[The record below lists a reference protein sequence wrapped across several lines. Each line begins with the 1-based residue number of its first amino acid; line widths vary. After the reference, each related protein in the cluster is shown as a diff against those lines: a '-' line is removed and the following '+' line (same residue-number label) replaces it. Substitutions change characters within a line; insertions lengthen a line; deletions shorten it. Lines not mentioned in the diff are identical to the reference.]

1 MTAYSEFRLRI
12 DRGLSAGTYRVV
24 ATGPSG
30 EALGRFKLPFSD
42 IELENFVLKVGRTR
56 RGKRRVE
63 SPEME
68 LAKDFG
74 GRLFSSLFDGDV
86 KELFRSSFAD
96 ARTENRGLRITLSL
110 TGAPELSQIPWEYL
124 YDHPSFMSISTW
136 TPIVRYLDLPKAKR
150 PLQIALPLRI
160 IGVVSAPSDAEPID
174 VASEKAKLGQ
184 ALAPLIQSGAVA
196 IDWLE
201 TPTLRALQ
209 RQLRQ
214 ADYHVLHYIGHGGY
228 DHDADDGVVLFED
241 DSGRSRRITGV
252 QLGTILQDEV
262 SLRLAV
268 LNACEGGRSSV
279 EDPFSGVATSLIERE
294 IPAVIGMQFEITD
307 RSAIVFASEF
317 YAALA
322 DGYPV
327 DSAMAEARK
336 AIYADEND
344 VEWATP
350 VLFMRVQ
357 DGLLFEVPAHA
368 PAREQKPNPTIAVAA
383 AKAEADAVKAG
394 ADPETAAAAAM
405 VAALATTPEAA
416 SPSGPAAEQPV
427 VQRGEPLSPGQ
438 AGVDH
443 EAVRAQEILA
453 TEVAAAAERER
464 LRVELDEARKRERL
478 AVEERDR
485 LAAETEAA
493 RLAEEE
499 RRRQEAE
506 HAAEHERAS
515 AAEATRHE
523 EERERTEAAAAS
535 AAEAARLETQRVLI
549 SDEVDR
555 LKAERHRLEA
565 EIRSER
571 DATAGQVDP
580 KVASAAGAGAAAAT
594 KGAPDGSRASGS
606 SGQQD
611 SWIASAMGTSK
622 PAGAA
627 TAATSATSGTTRTKA
642 PPRPGDWMANRGV
655 PNRTSAIG
663 RGFLGSVFLVV
674 AGGAL
679 YFARNPLPPVE
690 DSLAWEKLFND
701 VAVPLIGVAVATIF
715 IAVIV
720 GLLIEQYVPPL
731 RAPQGDVSRWLVVLV
746 LGLTLGPLSF
756 VVGYEVYRS
765 ITEQSLPDDAY
776 TLGQLSAVSILAYLL
791 AELFMGRGKSSTSSR

>member
-110 TGAPELSQIPWEYL
+110 TGAPELSQVPWEYL

-184 ALAPLIQSGAVA
+184 ALAPLVQSGAVA

-241 DSGRSRRITGV
+241 DQGRSRRISGV

-368 PAREQKPNPTIAVAA
+368 PAREQKPDPTVAVAA

-394 ADPETAAAAAM
+394 ADPETAAVAAT
-405 VAALATTPEAA
+405 VAALATTKSAA
-416 SPSGPAAEQPV
+416 PADAPSAPTVIE
-427 VQRGEPLSPGQ
+427 RGEPLSPGQ
-438 AGVDH
+438 AGV
-443 EAVRAQEILA
+443 ASRRARSGSGGCRRGRA
-453 TEVAAAAERER
+453 RAAARG
-464 LRVELDEARKRERL
+464 
-478 AVEERDR
+478 
-485 LAAETEAA
+485 T
-493 RLAEEE
+493 
-499 RRRQEAE
+499 RRGE
-506 HAAEHERAS
+506 
-515 AAEATRHE
+515 
-523 EERERTEAAAAS
+523 
-535 AAEAARLETQRVLI
+535 
-549 SDEVDR
+549 
-555 LKAERHRLEA
+555 
-565 EIRSER
+565 
-571 DATAGQVDP
+571 
-580 KVASAAGAGAAAAT
+580 GA
-594 KGAPDGSRASGS
+594 
-606 SGQQD
+606 
-611 SWIASAMGTSK
+611 
-622 PAGAA
+622 
-627 TAATSATSGTTRTKA
+627 
-642 PPRPGDWMANRGV
+642 
-655 PNRTSAIG
+655 
-663 RGFLGSVFLVV
+663 
-674 AGGAL
+674 
-679 YFARNPLPPVE
+679 
-690 DSLAWEKLFND
+690 
-701 VAVPLIGVAVATIF
+701 
-715 IAVIV
+715 
-720 GLLIEQYVPPL
+720 
-731 RAPQGDVSRWLVVLV
+731 
-746 LGLTLGPLSF
+746 
-756 VVGYEVYRS
+756 
-765 ITEQSLPDDAY
+765 
-776 TLGQLSAVSILAYLL
+776 
-791 AELFMGRGKSSTSSR
+791 

>member
-1 MTAYSEFRLRI
+1 MEF
-12 DRGLSAGTYRVV
+12 
-24 ATGPSG
+24 
-30 EALGRFKLPFSD
+30 
-42 IELENFVLKVGRTR
+42 
-56 RGKRRVE
+56 
-63 SPEME
+63 
-68 LAKDFG
+68 
-74 GRLFSSLFDGDV
+74 
-86 KELFRSSFAD
+86 
-96 ARTENRGLRITLSL
+96 TLSL
-110 TGAPELSQIPWEYL
+110 TGAPELSQVPWEYL

-241 DSGRSRRITGV
+241 DLGRSRRITGV

-268 LNACEGGRSSV
+268 LNACEGGGSSV

-368 PAREQKPNPTIAVAA
+368 GGREGRVAVAA

-394 ADPETAAAAAM
+394 VDPETAAAAATA
-405 VAALATTPEAA
+405 AALEAVPA
-416 SPSGPAAEQPV
+416 EAPSGPAGVE
-427 VQRGEPLSPGQ
+427 RGEPVSAGQ
-438 AGVDH
+438 AAVGL
-443 EAVRAQEILA
+443 EAEAGKKPWRQRRPPRRSVSGCALNSRRRGRLSAGPSKSAIDWLPRLRARVADEELRRNDA
-453 TEVAAAAERER
+453 ANAAA
-464 LRVELDEARKRERL
+464 
-478 AVEERDR
+478 
-485 LAAETEAA
+485 
-493 RLAEEE
+493 
-499 RRRQEAE
+499 
-506 HAAEHERAS
+506 HERVS
-515 AAEATRHE
+515 AAEAMRL
-523 EERERTEAAAAS
+523 RKRRGS
-535 AAEAARLETQRVLI
+535 AQKLPRR
-549 SDEVDR
+549 
-555 LKAERHRLEA
+555 
-565 EIRSER
+565 
-571 DATAGQVDP
+571 
-580 KVASAAGAGAAAAT
+580 
-594 KGAPDGSRASGS
+594 
-606 SGQQD
+606 
-611 SWIASAMGTSK
+611 
-622 PAGAA
+622 
-627 TAATSATSGTTRTKA
+627 A
-642 PPRPGDWMANRGV
+642 PPRRPGSRH
-655 PNRTSAIG
+655 
-663 RGFLGSVFLVV
+663 SV
-674 AGGAL
+674 
-679 YFARNPLPPVE
+679 
-690 DSLAWEKLFND
+690 S
-701 VAVPLIGVAVATIF
+701 
-715 IAVIV
+715 
-720 GLLIEQYVPPL
+720 
-731 RAPQGDVSRWLVVLV
+731 
-746 LGLTLGPLSF
+746 
-756 VVGYEVYRS
+756 
-765 ITEQSLPDDAY
+765 
-776 TLGQLSAVSILAYLL
+776 
-791 AELFMGRGKSSTSSR
+791 

>member
-110 TGAPELSQIPWEYL
+110 TGAPELSQVPWEYL

-241 DSGRSRRITGV
+241 DHGRSRRITGV

-268 LNACEGGRSSV
+268 LNACEGGRSSM

-368 PAREQKPNPTIAVAA
+368 PAREQKPDPTVAVAA

-394 ADPETAAAAAM
+394 ADPETAAAAATA
-405 VAALATTPEAA
+405 AALATTPAAA
-416 SPSGPAAEQPV
+416 SADAPSEPNRHRTRRAAFARAGRSGSRRRAGGGAAE
-427 VQRGEPLSPGQ
+427 
-438 AGVDH
+438 A
-443 EAVRAQEILA
+443 EA
-453 TEVAAAAERER
+453 AAAAERER
-464 LRVELDEARKRERL
+464 LRVELDEARERERR

-499 RRRQEAE
+499 RRRQDAE

-523 EERERTEAAAAS
+523 EETRQRTEAARPAPPRRPGSNTARPDLGRSGS
-535 AAEAARLETQRVLI
+535 AEGGAPPARGRAPRGARRNGRPGRPEDGRSGGRRGSGSHDGRHGRLAGERLVRAGRLVERVDDGLVEDGRG
-549 SDEVDR
+549 SHRRAVRDLRRHQDE
-555 LKAERHRLEA
+555 
-565 EIRSER
+565 
-571 DATAGQVDP
+571 
-580 KVASAAGAGAAAAT
+580 GAAATRRLDGEAP
-594 KGAPDGSRASGS
+594 GAEPHVRRGPRLPRRVRCSSAVSARSYFAEHELPCPRSLQAGS
-606 SGQQD
+606 SSSTTYIVPLLGPRRRHDLHCRDRGACSSNSTCRRCGHPQ
-611 SWIASAMGTSK
+611 GTSR
-622 PAGAA
+622 
-627 TAATSATSGTTRTKA
+627 S
-642 PPRPGDWMANRGV
+642 
-655 PNRTSAIG
+655 
-663 RGFLGSVFLVV
+663 
-674 AGGAL
+674 
-679 YFARNPLPPVE
+679 
-690 DSLAWEKLFND
+690 
-701 VAVPLIGVAVATIF
+701 
-715 IAVIV
+715 
-720 GLLIEQYVPPL
+720 
-731 RAPQGDVSRWLVVLV
+731 WLVVLV
-746 LGLTLGPLSF
+746 LGMTLGPLSF
-756 VVGYEVYRS
+756 VV
-765 ITEQSLPDDAY
+765 
-776 TLGQLSAVSILAYLL
+776 AVQ
-791 AELFMGRGKSSTSSR
+791 RV

>member
-110 TGAPELSQIPWEYL
+110 TGAPELSQVPWEYL

-184 ALAPLIQSGAVA
+184 ALAPLVQSGAVA

-241 DSGRSRRITGV
+241 DQGRSRRISGV

-368 PAREQKPNPTIAVAA
+368 PAREQKPDPTVAVAA

-394 ADPETAAAAAM
+394 ADPETAAVAAT
-405 VAALATTPEAA
+405 VAALATTKSAA
-416 SPSGPAAEQPV
+416 PADAPSAPTVIE
-427 VQRGEPLSPGQ
+427 RGEPLSPGQ
-438 AGVDH
+438 AGAAPAGEVA
-443 EAVRAQEILA
+443 EAEA
-453 TEVAAAAERER
+453 AAAAERER
-464 LRVELDEARKRERL
+464 LRVELDEARERERR

-499 RRRQEAE
+499 RRRLEAE
-506 HAAEHERAS
+506 HAAEHERAT

-535 AAEAARLETQRVLI
+535 AAEAARLETQRHLI

-555 LKAERHRLEA
+555 LKAERRRLEA
-565 EIRSER
+565 ELRSER

-580 KVASAAGAGAAAAT
+580 KVAGATGAGAAGAT
-594 KGAPDGSRASGS
+594 TGATAGSPASGS
-606 SGQQD
+606 SGQEG
-611 SWIASAMGTSK
+611 SWSASAMGSSK
-622 PAGAA
+622 TAGGA
-627 TAATSATSGTTRTKA
+627 TAARSATSGATTTKA
-642 PPRPGDWMANRGV
+642 APRPGDWMANRQA
-655 PNRTSAIG
+655 PNRTAAIG
-663 RGFLGSVFLVV
+663 RGFFAGALLVGGLGLLQLSKIPLPQDAAERGAILQRQHRSAACPGRHHDLHRLHCRRAHRTVRAAV
-674 AGGAL
+674 AGTRRGHL
-679 YFARNPLPPVE
+679 Q
-690 DSLAWEKLFND
+690 
-701 VAVPLIGVAVATIF
+701 VASCPRPGHDPGT
-715 IAVIV
+715 
-720 GLLIEQYVPPL
+720 
-731 RAPQGDVSRWLVVLV
+731 VVHRRRRQRV
-746 LGLTLGPLSF
+746 
-756 VVGYEVYRS
+756 
-765 ITEQSLPDDAY
+765 
-776 TLGQLSAVSILAYLL
+776 
-791 AELFMGRGKSSTSSR
+791 

>member
-1 MTAYSEFRLRI
+1 M
-12 DRGLSAGTYRVV
+12 

-110 TGAPELSQIPWEYL
+110 TGAPELSQVPWEYL

-184 ALAPLIQSGAVA
+184 ALAPLIESGAVA

-214 ADYHVLHYIGHGGY
+214 ADYHVLHFIGHGGY

-241 DSGRSRRITGV
+241 DLGRSRRITGV

-357 DGLLFEVPAHA
+357 DGLLFDVPAHA
-368 PAREQKPNPTIAVAA
+368 SAREQKPDPTVAVAA

-394 ADPETAAAAAM
+394 ADPETAAAAATA
-405 VAALATTPEAA
+405 AALEAVPA
-416 SPSGPAAEQPV
+416 EAPSGPAGVE
-427 VQRGEPLSPGQ
+427 RGEPVSAGQ
-438 AGVDH
+438 AAVGLEA
-443 EAVRAQEILA
+443 EAVNKPLEAE
-453 TEVAAAAERER
+453 AAATAERER
-464 LRVELDEARKRERL
+464 LRVELEEARERERK

-485 LAAETEAA
+485 LAAEA
-493 RLAEEE
+493 
-499 RRRQEAE
+499 
-506 HAAEHERAS
+506 
-515 AAEATRHE
+515 
-523 EERERTEAAAAS
+523 EAAAWLRRS
-535 AAEAARLETQRVLI
+535 CAE
-549 SDEVDR
+549 
-555 LKAERHRLEA
+555 
-565 EIRSER
+565 
-571 DATAGQVDP
+571 
-580 KVASAAGAGAAAAT
+580 
-594 KGAPDGSRASGS
+594 
-606 SGQQD
+606 
-611 SWIASAMGTSK
+611 
-622 PAGAA
+622 
-627 TAATSATSGTTRTKA
+627 
-642 PPRPGDWMANRGV
+642 
-655 PNRTSAIG
+655 
-663 RGFLGSVFLVV
+663 
-674 AGGAL
+674 
-679 YFARNPLPPVE
+679 
-690 DSLAWEKLFND
+690 
-701 VAVPLIGVAVATIF
+701 
-715 IAVIV
+715 
-720 GLLIEQYVPPL
+720 
-731 RAPQGDVSRWLVVLV
+731 
-746 LGLTLGPLSF
+746 
-756 VVGYEVYRS
+756 
-765 ITEQSLPDDAY
+765 
-776 TLGQLSAVSILAYLL
+776 
-791 AELFMGRGKSSTSSR
+791 

>member
-279 EDPFSGVATSLIERE
+279 EDPFSGVATSLIERRS
-294 IPAVIGMQFEITD
+294 PPSSVCVRDNRPLGDRVRVGVLRRAGGRLSGRLSDGRGAQGDLRGRKRRGMGD
-307 RSAIVFASEF
+307 
-317 YAALA
+317 
-322 DGYPV
+322 
-327 DSAMAEARK
+327 
-336 AIYADEND
+336 
-344 VEWATP
+344 P

-368 PAREQKPNPTIAVAA
+368 PHVNRSPIRRSQSRRPRQRPT
-383 AKAEADAVKAG
+383 
-394 ADPETAAAAAM
+394 
-405 VAALATTPEAA
+405 
-416 SPSGPAAEQPV
+416 
-427 VQRGEPLSPGQ
+427 R
-438 AGVDH
+438 
-443 EAVRAQEILA
+443 
-453 TEVAAAAERER
+453 
-464 LRVELDEARKRERL
+464 
-478 AVEERDR
+478 
-485 LAAETEAA
+485 
-493 RLAEEE
+493 
-499 RRRQEAE
+499 
-506 HAAEHERAS
+506 
-515 AAEATRHE
+515 
-523 EERERTEAAAAS
+523 
-535 AAEAARLETQRVLI
+535 
-549 SDEVDR
+549 
-555 LKAERHRLEA
+555 
-565 EIRSER
+565 
-571 DATAGQVDP
+571 
-580 KVASAAGAGAAAAT
+580 
-594 KGAPDGSRASGS
+594 
-606 SGQQD
+606 
-611 SWIASAMGTSK
+611 
-622 PAGAA
+622 
-627 TAATSATSGTTRTKA
+627 
-642 PPRPGDWMANRGV
+642 
-655 PNRTSAIG
+655 
-663 RGFLGSVFLVV
+663 
-674 AGGAL
+674 
-679 YFARNPLPPVE
+679 
-690 DSLAWEKLFND
+690 
-701 VAVPLIGVAVATIF
+701 
-715 IAVIV
+715 
-720 GLLIEQYVPPL
+720 
-731 RAPQGDVSRWLVVLV
+731 
-746 LGLTLGPLSF
+746 
-756 VVGYEVYRS
+756 
-765 ITEQSLPDDAY
+765 
-776 TLGQLSAVSILAYLL
+776 
-791 AELFMGRGKSSTSSR
+791 

>member
-110 TGAPELSQIPWEYL
+110 TGAPELSQVPWEYL

-209 RQLRQ
+209 RQLRK

-268 LNACEGGRSSV
+268 LNACEGGRSSM

-368 PAREQKPNPTIAVAA
+368 PAREQKPDPTVAVAA

-405 VAALATTPEAA
+405 VAALAST
-416 SPSGPAAEQPV
+416 PAAAPV
-427 VQRGEPLSPGQ
+427 DAPSEPTVRRTGRAVLAR
-438 AGVDH
+438 AG
-443 EAVRAQEILA
+443 RS
-453 TEVAAAAERER
+453 R
-464 LRVELDEARKRERL
+464 LMTLCRRRSLRKRRL
-478 AVEERDR
+478 P
-485 LAAETEAA
+485 L
-493 RLAEEE
+493 
-499 RRRQEAE
+499 RRR
-506 HAAEHERAS
+506 AAPS
-515 AAEATRHE
+515 
-523 EERERTEAAAAS
+523 
-535 AAEAARLETQRVLI
+535 
-549 SDEVDR
+549 
-555 LKAERHRLEA
+555 
-565 EIRSER
+565 
-571 DATAGQVDP
+571 
-580 KVASAAGAGAAAAT
+580 
-594 KGAPDGSRASGS
+594 ASGS
-606 SGQQD
+606 G
-611 SWIASAMGTSK
+611 
-622 PAGAA
+622 
-627 TAATSATSGTTRTKA
+627 
-642 PPRPGDWMANRGV
+642 
-655 PNRTSAIG
+655 
-663 RGFLGSVFLVV
+663 
-674 AGGAL
+674 
-679 YFARNPLPPVE
+679 
-690 DSLAWEKLFND
+690 
-701 VAVPLIGVAVATIF
+701 
-715 IAVIV
+715 
-720 GLLIEQYVPPL
+720 
-731 RAPQGDVSRWLVVLV
+731 
-746 LGLTLGPLSF
+746 
-756 VVGYEVYRS
+756 
-765 ITEQSLPDDAY
+765 
-776 TLGQLSAVSILAYLL
+776 
-791 AELFMGRGKSSTSSR
+791 

>member
-24 ATGPSG
+24 ATAPSG
-30 EALGRFKLPFSD
+30 EALGRFKLPFTD
-42 IELENFVLKVGRTR
+42 MELENFVLKVGRTR

-74 GRLFSSLFDGDV
+74 GRLFSSLFDADV
-86 KELFRSSFAD
+86 KDLFRSSFAD

-184 ALAPLIQSGAVA
+184 ALAPLVQSGAVA

-228 DHDADDGVVLFED
+228 DREADDGVVLFED
-241 DSGRSRRITGV
+241 DLGRSRRITGV

-268 LNACEGGRSSV
+268 LNACEGGRSSL

-336 AIYADEND
+336 AIFADEND

-368 PAREQKPNPTIAVAA
+368 PARQHKPDPTVAVAA

-394 ADPETAAAAAM
+394 ADPETAAVAAT
-405 VAALATTPEAA
+405 VAALATA
-416 SPSGPAAEQPV
+416 PAAAPAEAPSEPTVIEQ
-427 VQRGEPLSPGQ
+427 GEPVSAGQ
-438 AGVDH
+438 APASHQTNGDAEV
-443 EAVRAQEILA
+443 LA
-453 TEVAAAAERER
+453 AEVAAAAERER
-464 LRVELDEARKRERL
+464 LRVELEEARKRERQ

-493 RLAEEE
+493 RVAEEE
-499 RRRQEAE
+499 RRRQDAE
-506 HAAEHERAS
+506 HAAEHDLAS
-515 AAEATRHE
+515 AAEAARHE
-523 EERERTEAAAAS
+523 EEARQRTEAALAS

-549 SDEVDR
+549 ADEVDR
-555 LKAERHRLEA
+555 LKAERRRLEA
-565 EIRSER
+565 DLRAER
-571 DATAGQVDP
+571 DATASQVDP
-580 KVASAAGAGAAAAT
+580 KVAGATGAGAANAMRGAT
-594 KGAPDGSRASGS
+594 AGSPASDS
-606 SGQQD
+606 SGQEG
-611 SWIASAMGTSK
+611 SWGASAMGSSK
-622 PAGAA
+622 TAGGA
-627 TAATSATSGTTRTKA
+627 TAARSATSAAPTTKA
-642 PPRPGDWMANRGV
+642 PPARRLDGEPPSTEPHCCR
-655 PNRTSAIG
+655 RTRLPRRSA
-663 RGFLGSVFLVV
+663 
-674 AGGAL
+674 
-679 YFARNPLPPVE
+679 
-690 DSLAWEKLFND
+690 
-701 VAVPLIGVAVATIF
+701 
-715 IAVIV
+715 
-720 GLLIEQYVPPL
+720 
-731 RAPQGDVSRWLVVLV
+731 
-746 LGLTLGPLSF
+746 
-756 VVGYEVYRS
+756 
-765 ITEQSLPDDAY
+765 
-776 TLGQLSAVSILAYLL
+776 
-791 AELFMGRGKSSTSSR
+791 

>member
-110 TGAPELSQIPWEYL
+110 TGAPELSQVPWEYL

-184 ALAPLIQSGAVA
+184 ALAPLVQSGAVA

-241 DSGRSRRITGV
+241 DQGRSRRISGV

-368 PAREQKPNPTIAVAA
+368 PAREQKPDPTVAVAA

-394 ADPETAAAAAM
+394 ADPETAAVAAT
-405 VAALATTPEAA
+405 VAALATTKSAA
-416 SPSGPAAEQPV
+416 PADAPSAPTVIE
-427 VQRGEPLSPGQ
+427 RGEPLSPGQ
-438 AGVDH
+438 AGAAPAGEVA
-443 EAVRAQEILA
+443 EAEA
-453 TEVAAAAERER
+453 AAAAERER
-464 LRVELDEARKRERL
+464 LRVELDEARERERR

-499 RRRQEAE
+499 RRRLEAE
-506 HAAEHERAS
+506 HAAEHERAT

-535 AAEAARLETQRVLI
+535 AAEAARLETQRHLI

-555 LKAERHRLEA
+555 LKAERRRLEA
-565 EIRSER
+565 ELRAER

-580 KVASAAGAGAAAAT
+580 KVAGATGAGAAGAT
-594 KGAPDGSRASGS
+594 KGATAGSPASGS
-606 SGQQD
+606 SGQED
-611 SWIASAMGTSK
+611 SWSCVGDGLLENGRGSDRHAIRDLRRPHGEG
-622 PAGAA
+622 GAA
-627 TAATSATSGTTRTKA
+627 TRRLDGESPGAEPHCRHWTRLLRRCAARRRSRAASAVQA
-642 PPRPGDWMANRGV
+642 
-655 PNRTSAIG
+655 
-663 RGFLGSVFLVV
+663 
-674 AGGAL
+674 
-679 YFARNPLPPVE
+679 
-690 DSLAWEKLFND
+690 SLA
-701 VAVPLIGVAVATIF
+701 
-715 IAVIV
+715 
-720 GLLIEQYVPPL
+720 
-731 RAPQGDVSRWLVVLV
+731 SRC
-746 LGLTLGPLSF
+746 
-756 VVGYEVYRS
+756 
-765 ITEQSLPDDAY
+765 
-776 TLGQLSAVSILAYLL
+776 
-791 AELFMGRGKSSTSSR
+791 

>member
-42 IELENFVLKVGRTR
+42 MELENFVLKVGRTR

-74 GRLFSSLFDGDV
+74 GKLFTSLFDGDV

-110 TGAPELSQIPWEYL
+110 TGAPELSQVPWEYL

-184 ALAPLIQSGAVA
+184 ALAPLVQSGAVA

-228 DHDADDGVVLFED
+228 DREADDGVVLFED
-241 DSGRSRRITGV
+241 DLGRSRRITGV

-268 LNACEGGRSSV
+268 LNACEGGRSSM

-368 PAREQKPNPTIAVAA
+368 PAREQKPDPTVAVAA

-394 ADPETAAAAAM
+394 ADPETAAAAAKA
-405 VAALATTPEAA
+405 AALATTPA
-416 SPSGPAAEQPV
+416 SASADAPTEPTVIE
-427 VQRGEPLSPGQ
+427 RGEPVSAGQ
-438 AGVDH
+438 AAVGR
-443 EAVRAQEILA
+443 EAETDQELGA
-453 TEVAAAAERER
+453 EMAAAAERER
-464 LRVELDEARKRERL
+464 LRVELEEARKRERQ

-493 RLAEEE
+493 RVAEEE
-499 RRRQEAE
+499 RRRQDAE
-506 HAAEHERAS
+506 HAAQHDLAS
-515 AAEATRHE
+515 AAEAARHE
-523 EERERTEAAAAS
+523 EEARQRTEAFAAS

-555 LKAERHRLEA
+555 LKSERRRLEA
-565 EIRSER
+565 ELRAER

-580 KVASAAGAGAAAAT
+580 KMAAAAGAGAASAT
-594 KGAPDGSRASGS
+594 RGATAGSPASGSAGPDGSWS
-606 SGQQD
+606 
-611 SWIASAMGTSK
+611 ASAMGTSK
-622 PAGAA
+622 TAGAA
-627 TAATSATSGTTRTKA
+627 APARSATSGATTTKA
-642 PPRPGDWMANRGV
+642 PPRPGDWMANRQA
-655 PNRTSAIG
+655 PNRTAAIG
-663 RGFLGSVFLVV
+663 RGFFAGALLVGGLGLLQLSKVALPTDATGTELYFNDNIVPLLVLAV
-674 AGGAL
+674 ITIFTASLGGA
-679 YFARNPLPPVE
+679 
-690 DSLAWEKLFND
+690 
-701 VAVPLIGVAVATIF
+701 
-715 IAVIV
+715 
-720 GLLIEQYVPPL
+720 LIEQYVPPL
-731 RAPQGDVSRWLVVLV
+731 RAPAGDISRWPVVLV
-746 LGLTLGPLSF
+746 LGMTLGPLSILVADNVYETF
-756 VVGYEVYRS
+756 VKPIGDVE
-765 ITEQSLPDDAY
+765 A
-776 TLGQLSAVSILAYLL
+776 GQVFGVSVLAFLI

>member
-110 TGAPELSQIPWEYL
+110 TGAPELSQVPWEYL

-209 RQLRQ
+209 RQLRK

-268 LNACEGGRSSV
+268 LNACEGGRSSM

-368 PAREQKPNPTIAVAA
+368 PAREQKPDPTVAVAA

-405 VAALATTPEAA
+405 VAALAST
-416 SPSGPAAEQPV
+416 PAAAPV
-427 VQRGEPLSPGQ
+427 DAPSEPTVIERGEPFSPGQ
-438 AGVDH
+438 AGLAHD
-443 EAVRAQEILA
+443 ALPVRKAL
-453 TEVAAAAERER
+453 
-464 LRVELDEARKRERL
+464 RKRRLPLRL
-478 AVEERDR
+478 AP
-485 LAAETEAA
+485 
-493 RLAEEE
+493 
-499 RRRQEAE
+499 
-506 HAAEHERAS
+506 S
-515 AAEATRHE
+515 
-523 EERERTEAAAAS
+523 
-535 AAEAARLETQRVLI
+535 
-549 SDEVDR
+549 
-555 LKAERHRLEA
+555 
-565 EIRSER
+565 
-571 DATAGQVDP
+571 
-580 KVASAAGAGAAAAT
+580 
-594 KGAPDGSRASGS
+594 ASGS
-606 SGQQD
+606 G
-611 SWIASAMGTSK
+611 
-622 PAGAA
+622 
-627 TAATSATSGTTRTKA
+627 
-642 PPRPGDWMANRGV
+642 
-655 PNRTSAIG
+655 
-663 RGFLGSVFLVV
+663 
-674 AGGAL
+674 
-679 YFARNPLPPVE
+679 
-690 DSLAWEKLFND
+690 
-701 VAVPLIGVAVATIF
+701 
-715 IAVIV
+715 
-720 GLLIEQYVPPL
+720 
-731 RAPQGDVSRWLVVLV
+731 
-746 LGLTLGPLSF
+746 
-756 VVGYEVYRS
+756 
-765 ITEQSLPDDAY
+765 
-776 TLGQLSAVSILAYLL
+776 
-791 AELFMGRGKSSTSSR
+791 